1 MPDLLRPAQC
11 PVLCRDFWGVH
22 CLAYNELDPK
32 SEPKLRAAAGK
43 AGKLEGFLRSSVPRL
58 FHGAKGSYI

>member
-1 MPDLLRPAQC
+1 
-11 PVLCRDFWGVH
+11 VH
-22 CLAYNELDPK
+22 YLAYNELDPK